1 MVSWWGGT
9 WRQSG
14 AVVGGKGAADCW
26 LWGGTWRQ
34 KGAAKGVMCEGTGRQ
49 FKLEGGSLAAVG
61 ASVLLVTG
69 LGIKLAS
76 NQGGVN
82 YHRRQLSRTLAGL
95 LAQHLF
101 NIAPK
106 M

>member
-69 LGIKLAS
+69 RQCDILAS
-76 NQGGVN
+76 SWHQVGVKSR
-82 YHRRQLSRTLAGL
+82 RRQLS
-95 LAQHLF
+95 
-101 NIAPK
+101 
-106 M
+106 